1 MNASDSQIT
10 DLMRKR
16 IITLE
21 GCWPGLVGSLS
32 SQFEKIP

>member
-1 MNASDSQIT
+1 MNASDSQIA
-10 DLMRKR
+10 DLIRKR

-21 GCWPGLVGSLS
+21 VCWPGLAGSLS